1 MYIIYIHTIIRII
14 CICIDIYIYIT
25 YSYICITY
33 INVRIQCTNFNDH
46 TDTSNKLVFH
56 TRTIKSSPY
65 PRKTKGWIQNHPK
78 STRFHSVLLFFKV
91 PEVRFISFR
100 HRRLMET
107 KLGDSPRMVCYR
119 VLCIRVWSVWYRI
132 DVH

>member
-46 TDTSNKLVFH
+46 TDTSNKLVFR

-91 PEVRFISFR
+91 PEVRFRSFR